1 MAATKKREMV
11 FFDVEAA
18 QSPSPPGE
26 CRLLEFAA
34 ILVCP
39 RRLVEVSSYSTLIR
53 PDDDAADG
61 SSLPSSAPSF
71 EDVFP
76 DIFELLDGRVWA
88 GHGVRRA
95 GCARVRGA
103 FAAFGLPA
111 PEPVGVVDSLDVLLA
126 QDAQGCFG
134 RAGAGDDGQE
144 DEEAAAAALA
154 EHFGIGARR
163 ARGLRCLDGARVSLE
178 VLKHC
183 AGVLLLESSLRGD
196 VPAGATRRSTP
207 AATPNPSSNNTLEK
221 AFARG
226 AAMTTTPS
234 PAKAATA
241 PTPPPSPAA
250 AASPAAV
257 QKVKTSTGKRD
268 STGKV
273 VVMKKGATA
282 ATVTTTTAT
291 GGRRVRPPAPPF
303 SMILRHSRAVIR

>member
-18 QSPSPPGE
+18 PSSGE

-53 PDDDAADG
+53 PDNAAADG
-61 SSLPSSAPSF
+61 SSLPSSTPSF

-88 GHGVRRA
+88 GHGIRRA
-95 GCARVRGA
+95 GCPRVREA

-126 QDAQGCFG
+126 QGAQGCFA
-134 RAGAGDDGQE
+134 RAGAGDDGQEE

-183 AGVLLLESSLRGD
+183 AGVLLLEASLRGD
-196 VPAGATRRSTP
+196 VPAGARGRSKP
-207 AATPNPSSNNTLEK
+207 AATPAKPEGNNNTLEK
-221 AFARG
+221 AFAL
-226 AAMTTTPS
+226 AAAKSTT

-241 PTPPPSPAA
+241 PPPPSPAA
-250 AASPAAV
+250 STSPAAV
-257 QKVKTSTGKRD
+257 QNVKTSTGKRD

-273 VVMKKGATA
+273 VVVAKKGATA

-303 SMILRHSRAVIR
+303 SMVLRHSRAVIR

>member
-18 QSPSPPGE
+18 PSSGDGE

-53 PDDDAADG
+53 PDAAG
-61 SSLPSSAPSF
+61 AEGVLSASSAAASF

-88 GHGVRRA
+88 GHGIRRA
-95 GCARVRGA
+95 GCPRVRGA

-126 QDAQGCFG
+126 QGSFG
-134 RAGAGDDGQE
+134 PAGAGDDGQE
-144 DEEAAAAALA
+144 DEEEAAAALA

-196 VPAGATRRSTP
+196 VPAGAGRRTKL
-207 AATPNPSSNNTLEK
+207 AATPAKPDGNNNNNTLEK
-221 AFARG
+221 AFAR
-226 AAMTTTPS
+226 AAASATT

-241 PTPPPSPAA
+241 PTPPSPA
-250 AASPAAV
+250 AASPAAA
-257 QKVKTSTGKRD
+257 QKVKRSTGKRD

-273 VVMKKGATA
+273 VVVKKGATA

>member
-1 MAATKKREMV
+1 MATTKKREMV

-18 QSPSPPGE
+18 QPPSCPSGE
-26 CRLLEFAA
+26 CRLVEFAA

-53 PDDDAADG
+53 QDHPDADENSSVLLSAA
-61 SSLPSSAPSF
+61 SAAPAF

-88 GHGVRRA
+88 GHGIRRA

-111 PEPVGVVDSLDVLLA
+111 PEPVGVVDSLDVLV
-126 QDAQGCFG
+126 AQGCFG
-134 RAGAGDDGQE
+134 Q
-144 DEEAAAAALA
+144 DEEAAALA
-154 EHFGIGARR
+154 EHFGVGVRR
-163 ARGLRCLDGARVSLE
+163 ARGLRCLDGARLSLD

-183 AGVLLLESSLRGD
+183 AGVLLIESSLRGD
-196 VPAGATRRSTP
+196 VPAGASHRSKP
-207 AATPNPSSNNTLEK
+207 ATSKPNSDSNNNNTLEK
-221 AFARG
+221 AFAR
-226 AAMTTTPS
+226 AAARTTT

-241 PTPPPSPAA
+241 PPPPSPAA

-257 QKVKTSTGKRD
+257 QRVKTSCKRD

-273 VVMKKGATA
+273 VVAKKGATA
-282 ATVTTTTAT
+282 ATVTTTTAS
-291 GGRRVRPPAPPF
+291 GGRRVRAPAPPF

>member
-1 MAATKKREMV
+1 MATTKKREMV

-34 ILVCP
+34 TLVCP

-53 PDDDAADG
+53 PDDVANDG
-61 SSLPSSAPSF
+61 SVHLPSSAPSF

-88 GHGVRRA
+88 GHGIRRS
-95 GCARVRGA
+95 GCLRVREA

-126 QDAQGCFG
+126 QGSFG
-134 RAGAGDDGQE
+134 RAVAGDDGQ
-144 DEEAAAAALA
+144 DDEAASAALA

-196 VPAGATRRSTP
+196 VPAGASRRSTP
-207 AATPNPSSNNTLEK
+207 TPSSSNNNNTLEK
-221 AFARG
+221 AFAR
-226 AAMTTTPS
+226 ASAKTTT

-241 PTPPPSPAA
+241 PTPPSPA

-257 QKVKTSTGKRD
+257 QKVSTSTGKRD

-273 VVMKKGATA
+273 VVVVKKGATA

>member
-1 MAATKKREMV
+1 MATTKKREMV

-34 ILVCP
+34 TLVCP

-53 PDDDAADG
+53 PDDVANDG
-61 SSLPSSAPSF
+61 SVHLPSSAPSF
-71 EDVFP
+71 EDVFQ

-88 GHGVRRA
+88 GHGIRRS
-95 GCARVRGA
+95 GCLRVREA

-126 QDAQGCFG
+126 QGSFG
-134 RAGAGDDGQE
+134 RAVAGDDGQ
-144 DEEAAAAALA
+144 DDEAASAALA

-196 VPAGATRRSTP
+196 VPAGASRRSTP
-207 AATPNPSSNNTLEK
+207 AATPTPSSSNTLEK
-221 AFARG
+221 AFAR
-226 AAMTTTPS
+226 ASAKTTT

-241 PTPPPSPAA
+241 PTPPSPA

-257 QKVKTSTGKRD
+257 QKVSTSTGKRD

-273 VVMKKGATA
+273 VVVVKKGATA

>member
-18 QSPSPPGE
+18 PPSGE

-53 PDDDAADG
+53 PDDGAADG

-71 EDVFP
+71 EDVFT

-88 GHGVRRA
+88 GHGIRRA
-95 GCARVRGA
+95 GCPRVRGA

-111 PEPVGVVDSLDVLLA
+111 PEPVGVVDSLDVLLT
-126 QDAQGCFG
+126 QGAQGCFG
-134 RAGAGDDGQE
+134 PAGAGDDGQE

-196 VPAGATRRSTP
+196 VPAGASRRSKP
-207 AATPNPSSNNTLEK
+207 AATPNPISNNTLEK
-221 AFARG
+221 SFAR
-226 AAMTTTPS
+226 ATAKTTT

-241 PTPPPSPAA
+241 PPPPSPA

-268 STGKV
+268 STGQV
-273 VVMKKGATA
+273 VVVKKGATA

>member
-1 MAATKKREMV
+1 MANTKKREMV

-18 QSPSPPGE
+18 PPSGE

-53 PDDDAADG
+53 PDDAGADG
-61 SSLPSSAPSF
+61 GVLSASSAAPSF

-88 GHGVRRA
+88 GHGIRRA
-95 GCARVRGA
+95 GCPRVRGA

-111 PEPVGVVDSLDVLLA
+111 PEPVGVVDSLD
-126 QDAQGCFG
+126 
-134 RAGAGDDGQE
+134 
-144 DEEAAAAALA
+144 AAAAALA

-196 VPAGATRRSTP
+196 VPAGASRRSKP
-207 AATPNPSSNNTLEK
+207 AATPNPISNNTLEK
-221 AFARG
+221 A
-226 AAMTTTPS
+226 
-234 PAKAATA
+234 
-241 PTPPPSPAA
+241 
-250 AASPAAV
+250 
-257 QKVKTSTGKRD
+257 
-268 STGKV
+268 
-273 VVMKKGATA
+273 
-282 ATVTTTTAT
+282 
-291 GGRRVRPPAPPF
+291 
-303 SMILRHSRAVIR
+303 MILRHSRAVIR

>member
-11 FFDVEAA
+11 FFDVEA
-18 QSPSPPGE
+18 STPSGE

-53 PDDDAADG
+53 PDDAGADG
-61 SSLPSSAPSF
+61 SSFPSSAPSF

-88 GHGVRRA
+88 GHGVRRSA
-95 GCARVRGA
+95 SPRVREA

-126 QDAQGCFG
+126 QGSFG
-134 RAGAGDDGQE
+134 RAGAGDDGQEE

-196 VPAGATRRSTP
+196 VPAGAARRSTP
-207 AATPNPSSNNTLEK
+207 AATPAKPDGNNNTLEK
-221 AFARG
+221 AFARAAAG
-226 AAMTTTPS
+226 ATT

-241 PTPPPSPAA
+241 PTTPPPA

-273 VVMKKGATA
+273 VVVNKGATA
-282 ATVTTTTAT
+282 TTVTTTTAT